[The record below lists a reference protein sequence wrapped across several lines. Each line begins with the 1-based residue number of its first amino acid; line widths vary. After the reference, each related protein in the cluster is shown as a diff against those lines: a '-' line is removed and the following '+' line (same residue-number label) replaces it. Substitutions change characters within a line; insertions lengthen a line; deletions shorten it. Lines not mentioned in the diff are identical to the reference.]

1 MTKTDYQ
8 MANLDHPSSGGT
20 GRKSESNPSEE
31 KQRRLYANVIGATG
45 LVGKQLVQQ
54 LLKDERFEKVRI
66 FVRRETGLNHP
77 KLEQFIIDF
86 SKTETWEKLLTG
98 DILFSALGTTLKQAG
113 SKEKQY
119 EIDFTFNLNF
129 AKKAKENGIENFI
142 LVSSVGANSKS
153 SIFYTRI
160 KGELD
165 EAVSEIGFK
174 NLVILRPASLT
185 GNREKRRLAEE
196 LTVPVLRVL
205 TRFMLKNYRPVSGEI
220 VAKAMINASFRTETN
235 KKNFEGTEVFTLA
248 EPDA

>member
-1 MTKTDYQ
+1 
-8 MANLDHPSSGGT
+8 MATLDHPSSGGT
-20 GRKSESNPSEE
+20 DRKSESNPGEE
-31 KQRRLYANVIGATG
+31 KQNRRYANVIGATG

-86 SKTETWEKLLTG
+86 SKTETWKKLLTG
-98 DILFSALGTTLKQAG
+98 DVLFSALGTTLKQAG

-119 EIDFTFNLNF
+119 EIDFTFNRNF

-205 TRFMLKNYRPVSGEI
+205 TRFMLKNYRPVSGET

-235 KKNFEGTEVFTLA
+235 KIIFEGTEVYTLA
-248 EPDA
+248 EPDV